1 MKTFQNKRY
10 FWISLCLYTEKESN
24 GSKCNE
30 TMCLMR
36 LFNLFWVY
44 EFLFYFFFIFFLFCG
59 TVFAIIQL
67 KTVIWKDNEA
77 SKLNVI
83 SVLIPKILMYFLVIL
98 VKKYDI
104 MNIYVN
110 YLHKEKS
117 NNPPHI
123 IHLSYHPS
131 PWEYC
136 LLKSLS
142 PKK

>member
-10 FWISLCLYTEKESN
+10 FWTSLCLYTEKESN

-44 EFLFYFFFIFFLFCG
+44 ELLFYFFFIFFLFCG
-59 TVFAIIQL
+59 TVCAIIQL

-77 SKLNVI
+77 SKLNII
-83 SVLIPKILMYFLVIL
+83 SVLIPKILICFLVIL
-98 VKKYDI
+98 VKKYEI

-110 YLHKEKS
+110 NLHKEKS
-117 NNPPHI
+117 NNPLHI
-123 IHLSYHPS
+123 IHFSYHPS

-142 PKK
+142 LKK